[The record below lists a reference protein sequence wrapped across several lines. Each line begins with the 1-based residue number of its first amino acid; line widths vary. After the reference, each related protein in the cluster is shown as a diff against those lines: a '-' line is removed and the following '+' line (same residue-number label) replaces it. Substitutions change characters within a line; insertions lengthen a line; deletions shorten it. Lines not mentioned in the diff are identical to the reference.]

1 MWTHQRQYESERNMS
16 TKNEATYAAT
26 WSDFYAAS
34 FPQQREAFTSL
45 ALEPATLFLPAIV
58 EVNELTQARG
68 ETVPISSLDEIALV
82 ELDMA
87 IAAFVATVMAEVR
100 ETLISIRARQLELA
114 PPLDLFSSVNV

>member
-1 MWTHQRQYESERNMS
+1 MS
-16 TKNEATYAAT
+16 TKNEETYFAT
-26 WSDFYAAS
+26 WSDFYHAS
-34 FPQQREAFTSL
+34 CPKKREAFTSL

-87 IAAFVATVMAEVR
+87 IAAFVATVMTEVR
-100 ETLISIRARQLELA
+100 EALVSIRARQLELA

>member
-1 MWTHQRQYESERNMS
+1 MS

-68 ETVPISSLDEIALV
+68 ATVPISSLDEIALV

-87 IAAFVATVMAEVR
+87 IAAFVATVMTEVR
-100 ETLISIRARQLELA
+100 EALVSIRARQLELA

>member
-1 MWTHQRQYESERNMS
+1 MWTHQRQTKANANMS

-34 FPQQREAFTSL
+34 FPKREAFTSL

-87 IAAFVATVMAEVR
+87 IAAFVATVMTEVR
-100 ETLISIRARQLELA
+100 EALVSIRARQLELA